1 MPTKRFDK
9 KHWKMVV
16 VLLAICGAM
25 LLLRWAAMTN
35 ENSQTAYYG
44 PADDVTCCS
53 PAIRLSDDRYVPVQ
67 TLEVQSSMLRCKP
80 PSVQNVH

>member
-25 LLLRWAAMTN
+25 LLLRWAAVSYTHL
-35 ENSQTAYYG
+35 AYG
-44 PADDVTCCS
+44 LNFWHFNNFHFALLINRNKGES
-53 PAIRLSDDRYVPVQ
+53 PCEPRPTGMI
-67 TLEVQSSMLRCKP
+67 T
-80 PSVQNVH
+80 